1 MKIHSSS
8 TENELF
14 EYFASKSPFSSIPS
28 DALRF
33 LVSNSTFRKFDPG
46 QRILR
51 PDEVNPYIYIV
62 VEGDVRVLSHSQD
75 GSKTLTVQSR
85 DSLHGWISLLRAA
98 PSELVQA
105 KTHTTAIQ
113 LSSEL
118 FITLYKQNPEFAKY
132 FDSFL
137 CESEISVVYEA
148 IKDSYPKNFADLSL
162 DISTCLEGSKVYT
175 SSSLS
180 ELSGLAS
187 DENSSDSLWYMSSYG
202 VKGFPVGSVITPA
215 INKAESK
222 LLLPIRVVS
231 LRPVSSSELS
241 ETANA
246 IPIISSSEDLPELS
260 DYYKLGIVEDENIP
274 DSDRYPAETGSG
286 PINEV
291 IAICHTVSL
300 HQRVPFR
307 HDTVQKIV
315 ESRLLR
321 NKSITLQV
329 YAGLCEVLGM
339 KCQLAKTDKSYIPN
353 IEAPAVF
360 FVDGTPIVFFE
371 VKNDFVIY
379 THPQKGLQK
388 LALSEFIQFLDDDV
402 TFILPRRVASTPTT
416 RFSWSWFV
424 PLLKKYKKSLVIVF
438 ASSLL
443 AQLFGL
449 AIPLLI
455 QQIIDKVL
463 SQGNLSSL
471 NVLGTAMIV
480 LALFQGLLQVL
491 RTYIFV
497 DTTDRMDLALGS
509 SVIDRLLSLPLSF
522 FEKRPVGELSQRL
535 GELNSIRGF
544 LTGTALISVLNIIFA
559 TLYIVVMFIY
569 SPLLSVVALS
579 TTPLYLLLVFVVA
592 PIYKSLIR
600 KRAVASA
607 RTQSHLIEVLGG
619 IQTVK
624 AQHFELTARWKWQ
637 ERYRVF
643 VDEGFKSVALGTA
656 SGEVGTFLN
665 QLSSLLILWVGM
677 ILVLDS
683 KLTLGQLIAFR
694 IIAGNVTGPLLQLAG
709 LYQGFQKVQLSMER
723 LSDIVDQNPELLS
736 ASESTQIPLPA
747 IKGAVTFKDV
757 SFRFKDSGPLQLENV
772 NIDIKAGSFVGI
784 VGQSGSGKST
794 LMKLLPRL
802 YNIEKGAVYIDSY
815 DVSKVELGSIR
826 RQVGIVPQDSL
837 LFEGTVADNISMN
850 EPNSSTEAIIQ
861 AAKIACAH
869 EFIMSLP
876 DGYATALSERGSNLS
891 GGQRQRIAI
900 ARTILSDPQLLV
912 MDEATSA
919 LDFDTERR
927 LCLNLQ
933 NWSTGRTVFFIT
945 HRLSTVKSSDLILVM
960 HQGRLEESGTHSE
973 LIQKNARYAALYKQQ
988 SLGS

>member
-1 MKIHSSS
+1 M
-8 TENELF
+8 
-14 EYFASKSPFSSIPS
+14 
-28 DALRF
+28 
-33 LVSNSTFRKFDPG
+33 
-46 QRILR
+46 
-51 PDEVNPYIYIV
+51 
-62 VEGDVRVLSHSQD
+62 
-75 GSKTLTVQSR
+75 
-85 DSLHGWISLLRAA
+85 LLR
-98 PSELVQA
+98 
-105 KTHTTAIQ
+105 
-113 LSSEL
+113 LS
-118 FITLYKQNPEFAKY
+118 
-132 FDSFL
+132 
-137 CESEISVVYEA
+137 IS
-148 IKDSYPKNFADLSL
+148 
-162 DISTCLEGSKVYT
+162 
-175 SSSLS
+175 
-180 ELSGLAS
+180 
-187 DENSSDSLWYMSSYG
+187 
-202 VKGFPVGSVITPA
+202 
-215 INKAESK
+215 
-222 LLLPIRVVS
+222 
-231 LRPVSSSELS
+231 
-241 ETANA
+241 
-246 IPIISSSEDLPELS
+246 
-260 DYYKLGIVEDENIP
+260 
-274 DSDRYPAETGSG
+274 
-286 PINEV
+286 
-291 IAICHTVSL
+291 H
-300 HQRVPFR
+300 
-307 HDTVQKIV
+307 
-315 ESRLLR
+315 
-321 NKSITLQV
+321 
-329 YAGLCEVLGM
+329 
-339 KCQLAKTDKSYIPN
+339 
-353 IEAPAVF
+353 
-360 FVDGTPIVFFE
+360 
-371 VKNDFVIY
+371 
-379 THPQKGLQK
+379 
-388 LALSEFIQFLDDDV
+388 
-402 TFILPRRVASTPTT
+402 
-416 RFSWSWFV
+416 
-424 PLLKKYKKSLVIVF
+424 
-438 ASSLL
+438 
-443 AQLFGL
+443 
-449 AIPLLI
+449 
-455 QQIIDKVL
+455 
-463 SQGNLSSL
+463 
-471 NVLGTAMIV
+471 
-480 LALFQGLLQVL
+480 
-491 RTYIFV
+491 
-497 DTTDRMDLALGS
+497 
-509 SVIDRLLSLPLSF
+509 
-522 FEKRPVGELSQRL
+522 
-535 GELNSIRGF
+535 
-544 LTGTALISVLNIIFA
+544 
-559 TLYIVVMFIY
+559 
-569 SPLLSVVALS
+569 LSVS
-579 TTPLYLLLVFVVA
+579 
-592 PIYKSLIR
+592 
-600 KRAVASA
+600 AVASA

-973 LIQKNARYAALYKQQ
+973 LIQKTHVMLLFINNKV
-988 SLGS
+988 